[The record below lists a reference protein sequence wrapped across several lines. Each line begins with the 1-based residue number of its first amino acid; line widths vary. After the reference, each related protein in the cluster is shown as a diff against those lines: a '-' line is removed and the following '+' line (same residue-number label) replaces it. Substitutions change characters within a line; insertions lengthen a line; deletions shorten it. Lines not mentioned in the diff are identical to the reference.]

1 MMAKTIDIN
10 YITKI
15 EGHAKLYVKIDKGK
29 VKKVALDIFEGSRF
43 FEGIL
48 KDKKYNDL
56 PNISSRICGVCSV
69 VHTLTSLKAIE
80 NAFNIK
86 ASKQTE
92 ILRELLNIGGTIQS
106 HTLHLYFMVLPDYL
120 GYPNALKM
128 ASEYKE
134 EFKRALRLKKL
145 GNEIVRTIGG
155 RDIHPIAAVVG
166 GFTRLPDK
174 KQLNLLLKNLRAAK
188 KDSNKTL
195 KLFSK
200 LEYPKFEKFKEYFA
214 LEGDSYFSTTD
225 QIACKGKT
233 CIPINNYEKHFREY
247 FKQGSTAEFAVK
259 GQKSYMVGALARIVN
274 NRKLIS
280 KENQPYLNI
289 IRNNMYNPY
298 MNVLAQAIEIH
309 EGVKR
314 CIDVIENLKLKEEAL
329 VEVKPKKAVGF
340 GASEAPRGILFH
352 KYEFD
357 KKGFSKFV
365 NITTPTT
372 QNLQNIEDNIRALL
386 SSLLDE
392 DKKTIQLEIEKLI
405 RAYDPCISCATHFLE
420 IVWD

>member
-1 MMAKTIDIN
+1 MAKTIDIN

-155 RDIHPIAAVVG
+155 RDIHPIVAVVG

-214 LEGDSYFSTTD
+214 LEGDYYFSTTD